1 MAWKAPFRPR
11 TENGV
16 TQNFD
21 DGIVKIY
28 TVTNSA
34 PAGLMP
40 VETLSDKPVY
50 TLRYEERSF
59 GIQRYY
65 SARQNQIQ
73 IERVLR
79 VPRVSDV
86 TNQNVAITQDGKKYR
101 IDWVQPLTDVYP
113 PSMDLTLVK
122 YEQAP
127 EVTTQ

>member
-34 PAGLMP
+34 PVGLLP
-40 VETLSDKPVY
+40 VETLSDAPIY

-79 VPRVSDV
+79 VPRVPNV
-86 TNQNVAITQDGKKYR
+86 TNQNVAVTQDGNKYR

-113 PSMDLTLVK
+113 SSMDLTLVK
-122 YEQAP
+122 YEQTP
-127 EVTTQ
+127 EVTQQ

>member
-1 MAWKAPFRPR
+1 MPWKAPYRPG

-16 TQNFD
+16 TQNFC
-21 DGIVKIY
+21 DGVVKIY
-28 TVTNSA
+28 SVTDGA
-34 PAGLMP
+34 QPGYQPQP
-40 VETLSDKPVY
+40 VLALKC
-50 TLRYEERSF
+50 TLRYEEQRL

-65 SARQNQIQ
+65 TGRQNQIQ

-79 VPRVSDV
+79 VPRVPNV

-122 YEQAP
+122 YEQIP
-127 EVTTQ
+127 EVTPQ

>member
-1 MAWKAPFRPR
+1 M
-11 TENGV
+11 

-40 VETLSDKPVY
+40 VETLSEDPVY

-79 VPRVSDV
+79 VPRVPNV

-113 PSMDLTLVK
+113 ASMDLTLVK
-122 YEQAP
+122 YEQKA
-127 EVTTQ
+127 EVVQQ

>member
-1 MAWKAPFRPR
+1 MPWKAPFRPR

-16 TQNFD
+16 TQNYD

-40 VETLSDKPVY
+40 VETLSEDPVY
-50 TLRYEERSF
+50 TLRYEERSY

-79 VPRVSDV
+79 VPRVPHV

-113 PSMDLTLVK
+113 ASMDLTLVK
-122 YEQAP
+122 YEQKA
-127 EVTTQ
+127 EVARQ